1 MSEQYTEDQKVA
13 TVPFFVHEATVERLE
28 RVNKRW
34 FVFALIVFI
43 ALIATNAGW
52 IVYESQ
58 YETYYYSQ
66 EAQTDNAPAITL
78 LNTGEGD
85 INYDQG
91 KTSAPGTGQENQLQ
105 QSDETVPEV

>member
-1 MSEQYTEDQKVA
+1 MAEQYTKEQQVA
-13 TVPFFVHEATVERLE
+13 NVPFFIHEATVERLE
-28 RVNKRW
+28 RLNKRW
-34 FVFALIVFI
+34 FILALVIFI

-52 IVYESQ
+52 IIYESK

-66 EAQTDNAPAITL
+66 EAQTENAPAITL

-91 KTSAPGTGQENQLQ
+91 KTSAQSAGQEDQLEQ
-105 QSDETVPEV
+105 PDEAVPEV